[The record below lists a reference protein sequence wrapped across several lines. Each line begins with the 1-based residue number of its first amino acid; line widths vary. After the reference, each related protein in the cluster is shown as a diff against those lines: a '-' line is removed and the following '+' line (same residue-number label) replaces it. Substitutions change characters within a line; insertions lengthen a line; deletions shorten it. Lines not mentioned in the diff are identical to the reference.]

1 MQFKMLPI
9 VAAAIAFAA
18 GTAYAQDVVVKIG
31 HVGPTSGGI
40 AHLGKDNEN
49 GARLAIEELN
59 AKGVTIGGKKVK
71 LELLAED
78 DAGDPKQGT
87 AAAQKLVDA
96 KVNGVIGH
104 LNSGTSIPASKIY
117 SDAGIPQISPSATN
131 PKFTRNGY
139 KTTFRVVADD
149 VHLGGTLGKYA
160 VTQLKGKSIAV
171 IDDRTAY
178 GQGVADEF
186 TKGVKGAGGKTV
198 AREFTNDKATDFTAI
213 LTSIKAKKPD
223 VVFFGGMDAV
233 AGPML
238 RQMKQLGIN
247 AKFMGGDG
255 ICSGELPKLAA
266 GTMADG
272 QVVCA
277 EAGGIDPKD
286 AAAIKGMEAF
296 KARFK
301 TKFNADVQIY
311 SPYVYDALNLMVA
324 AMVKAG
330 SADPKVYLP
339 VLAKTAGYK
348 GVTGTISF
356 DNKGDIKNGAL
367 TLHSYQGDKQTNIGV
382 VR

>member
-1 MQFKMLPI
+1 MNHKLNVVI
-9 VAAAIAFAA
+9 AAIAFAGA
-18 GTAYAQDVVVKIG
+18 TQVSAQEVVKIG

-49 GARLAIEELN
+49 GARMAIDELN
-59 AKGVTIGGKKVK
+59 AKGVSIGGKKVK
-71 LELLAED
+71 FELLAED
-78 DAGDPKQGT
+78 DGGDPKQGT
-87 AAAQKLVDA
+87 AAAQKLVDS
-96 KVNGVIGH
+96 KVAGVVGH

-131 PKFTRNGY
+131 PKFTRQGF

-149 VHLGGTLGKYA
+149 VHLGGTLGRYA
-160 VTQLKGKSIAV
+160 AKELKGKSIAV

-186 TKGVKGAGGKTV
+186 EKGVKGAGGKTV

-213 LTSIKAKKPD
+213 LTNLKAKKPD
-223 VVFFGGMDAV
+223 IVFFGGMDAV
-233 AGPML
+233 AGPMI
-238 RQMKQLGIN
+238 RQMKQLGIK

-255 ICSGELPKLAA
+255 ICSGELPKLAGGA
-266 GTMADG
+266 MDDG

-277 EAGGIDPKD
+277 EAGGVEGEQK
-286 AAAIKGMEAF
+286 KGMEDF

-301 TKFNADVQIY
+301 TKFGADVQIY
-311 SPYVYDALNLMVA
+311 APYVFDALNVMVA
-324 AMVKAG
+324 AMEKAG
-330 SADPKVYLP
+330 SSDPAKYLP

-348 GVTGTISF
+348 GVTGNISF
-356 DNKGDIKNGAL
+356 DDKGDVKNGAL
-367 TLHSYQGDKQTNIGV
+367 TMFTYKAGNREQIAV

>member
-1 MQFKMLPI
+1 MQVKLTI
-9 VAAAIAFAA
+9 VGAAVLASLAYV
-18 GTAYAQDVVVKIG
+18 GTASAQDVVKIG
-31 HVGPTSGGI
+31 HVGPTSGQI

-49 GARLAIEELN
+49 GARMAIEELN

-87 AAAQKLVDA
+87 AAAQKLVDS
-96 KVNGVIGH
+96 KVQGVIGH

-131 PKFTRNGY
+131 PKFTRQGY

-149 VHLGGTLGKYA
+149 VHLGGTLGRYA
-160 VTQLKGKSIAV
+160 AKDLKGKSIAV

-186 TKGVKGAGGKTV
+186 EKGVKAAGGSTV
-198 AREFTNDKATDFTAI
+198 GREFTNDKATDFTAI
-213 LTSIKAKKPD
+213 LTSLKAKKPD
-223 VVFFGGMDAV
+223 IVFFGGMDAV
-233 AGPML
+233 AGPMM
-238 RQMKQLGIN
+238 RQMKQLGIES
-247 AKFMGGDG
+247 KFMGGDG
-255 ICSGELPKLAA
+255 ICSSELPKLAA

-277 EAGGIDPKD
+277 EAGGVEGAGK
-286 AAAIKGMEAF
+286 KSMEDFGVAF
-296 KARFK
+296 KK
-301 TKFNADVQIY
+301 KYNADVQVY
-311 SPYVYDALNLMVA
+311 APYVYDAVNVMVA

-330 SADPKVYLP
+330 SSDPAKYLP
-339 VLAKTAGYK
+339 VLAKTSGYK
-348 GVTGTISF
+348 GVTGIIGF
-356 DNKGDIKNGAL
+356 DDKGDIKNGAL
-367 TLHSYQGDKQTNIGV
+367 TLYTYKGGKREQIAV

>member
-1 MQFKMLPI
+1 MQIRLNTI
-9 VAAAIAFAA
+9 VAAAVMVCGGA
-18 GTAYAQDVVVKIG
+18 AYAQDMVVKIG
-31 HVGPTSGGI
+31 HVAPTSGGI

-49 GARLAIEELN
+49 GARMAIDELN
-59 AKGVTIGGKKVK
+59 AKGVMIGGKKAK
-71 LELLAED
+71 FELIAED

-87 AAAQKLVDA
+87 AVAQKLVDS

-131 PKFTRNGY
+131 PKFTRQGF

-149 VHLGGTLGKYA
+149 VHLGGTLGRYA
-160 VTQLKGKSIAV
+160 VKELKGKSIAV

-178 GQGVADEF
+178 GQGVAEEF
-186 TKGVKGAGGKTV
+186 SKAVKASGGAIAETQ
-198 AREFTNDKATDFTAI
+198 FTTDKATDFTAI
-213 LTSIKAKKPD
+213 LTQIKAKKPD

-238 RQMKQLGIN
+238 RQMKQLGIT

-255 ICSGELPKLAA
+255 ICSGELPKLSGGA
-266 GTMADG
+266 MADG

-277 EAGGIDPKD
+277 EAGGVEGTQK
-286 AAAIKGMEAF
+286 AGMDEFRTKF
-296 KARFK
+296 KA
-301 TKFNADVQIY
+301 KFGTDVQIY
-311 SPYVYDALNLMVA
+311 SPYVYDALNVMVA

-330 SADPKVYLP
+330 SADPAKYLP
-339 VLAKTAGYK
+339 VLAKTEGYK
-348 GVTGTISF
+348 GVTGTIAF
-356 DNKGDIKNGAL
+356 DDKGDVKNGAL
-367 TLHSYQGDKQTNIGV
+367 TLFTYKGEKRDQIAV

>member
-1 MQFKMLPI
+1 MNHKLNVVI
-9 VAAAIAFAA
+9 AAVAFAA
-18 GTAYAQDVVVKIG
+18 ATQVSAQEVVKIG

-49 GARLAIEELN
+49 GARMAIDELN
-59 AKGVTIGGKKVK
+59 AKGVSIGGKKVK
-71 LELLAED
+71 FELLAED
-78 DAGDPKQGT
+78 DGGDPKQGT
-87 AAAQKLVDA
+87 AAAQKLVDS
-96 KVNGVIGH
+96 KVVGVVGH

-131 PKFTRNGY
+131 PKFTRQGF

-149 VHLGGTLGKYA
+149 VHLGGTLGRYA
-160 VTQLKGKSIAV
+160 AKELKGKSIAV

-186 TKGVKGAGGKTV
+186 EKGVKGAGGKTV

-213 LTSIKAKKPD
+213 LTNLKAKKPD
-223 VVFFGGMDAV
+223 IVFFGGMDAV
-233 AGPML
+233 AGPMI
-238 RQMKQLGIN
+238 RQMKQLGIK

-255 ICSGELPKLAA
+255 ICSGELPKLSGGA
-266 GTMADG
+266 MDDG

-277 EAGGIDPKD
+277 EAGGVEGEQK
-286 AAAIKGMEAF
+286 KGMEDF

-311 SPYVYDALNLMVA
+311 APYVYDALNVMVA
-324 AMVKAG
+324 AMEKAG
-330 SADPKVYLP
+330 SSDPAKYLP

-348 GVTGTISF
+348 GVTGNISF
-356 DNKGDIKNGAL
+356 DEKGDVKNGAL
-367 TLHSYQGDKQTNIGV
+367 TMFTYKGGNREQIAV

>member
-1 MQFKMLPI
+1 MNHKLNVVI
-9 VAAAIAFAA
+9 AAAAFAA
-18 GTAYAQDVVVKIG
+18 VTQVSAQEVVKIG

-49 GARLAIEELN
+49 GARMAIDELN
-59 AKGVTIGGKKVK
+59 AKGVSIGGKKVK
-71 LELLAED
+71 FELLAED
-78 DAGDPKQGT
+78 DGGDPKQGT
-87 AAAQKLVDA
+87 AAAQKLVDS
-96 KVNGVIGH
+96 KVVGVVGH

-131 PKFTRNGY
+131 PKFTRQGF

-149 VHLGGTLGKYA
+149 VHLGGTLGRYA
-160 VTQLKGKSIAV
+160 AKELKGKSIAV

-178 GQGVADEF
+178 GQGEADEF
-186 TKGVKGAGGKTV
+186 EKGVKGAGGKTV

-213 LTSIKAKKPD
+213 LTNLKAKKPD
-223 VVFFGGMDAV
+223 IVFFGGMDAV
-233 AGPML
+233 AGPMI
-238 RQMKQLGIN
+238 RQMKQLGIK

-255 ICSGELPKLAA
+255 ICSGELPKLSGGA
-266 GTMADG
+266 MDDG

-277 EAGGIDPKD
+277 EAGGVEGEQK
-286 AAAIKGMEAF
+286 KGMEDF

-311 SPYVYDALNLMVA
+311 APYVYDALNVMVA
-324 AMVKAG
+324 AMEKAG
-330 SADPKVYLP
+330 SSDPAKYLP

-348 GVTGTISF
+348 GVTGNISF
-356 DNKGDIKNGAL
+356 DEKGDVKNGAL
-367 TLHSYQGDKQTNIGV
+367 TMFTYKGGNREQIAV

>member
-1 MQFKMLPI
+1 MNHKLNVVI
-9 VAAAIAFAA
+9 AAVAFAA
-18 GTAYAQDVVVKIG
+18 VTQVSAQEVVKIG

-49 GARLAIEELN
+49 GARMAIDELN
-59 AKGVTIGGKKVK
+59 AKGISIGGKKVK
-71 LELLAED
+71 FELLAED
-78 DAGDPKQGT
+78 DGGDPKQGT
-87 AAAQKLVDA
+87 AAAQKLVDS
-96 KVNGVIGH
+96 KVAGVVGH

-131 PKFTRNGY
+131 PKFTRQGF

-149 VHLGGTLGKYA
+149 VHLGGTLGRYA
-160 VTQLKGKSIAV
+160 AKELKGKSIAV

-186 TKGVKGAGGKTV
+186 EKGVKGAGGKTV

-213 LTSIKAKKPD
+213 LTNLKAKKPD
-223 VVFFGGMDAV
+223 IVFFGGMDAV
-233 AGPML
+233 AGPMI
-238 RQMKQLGIN
+238 RQMKQLGIK

-255 ICSGELPKLAA
+255 ICSGELPKLSGGA
-266 GTMADG
+266 MDDG

-277 EAGGIDPKD
+277 EAGGVEGEQK
-286 AAAIKGMEAF
+286 KGMEDF

-311 SPYVYDALNLMVA
+311 APYVYDALNVMVA
-324 AMVKAG
+324 AMEKAG
-330 SADPKVYLP
+330 SSDPAKYLP

-348 GVTGTISF
+348 GVTGNISF
-356 DNKGDIKNGAL
+356 DEKGDVKNGAL
-367 TLHSYQGDKQTNIGV
+367 TMFTYKGGNREQIAV